1 MFFVY
6 KKFRLF
12 FNGFW
17 RFGRWAQNA
26 KCRAVLPKAG
36 GLGKLYH
43 NNRPKQAQPSDR
55 PKDPSFLAFQNL

>member
-26 KCRAVLPKAG
+26 KCRAVPPKAG
-36 GLGKLYH
+36 SLGNYIKISG
-43 NNRPKQAQPSDR
+43 RAGPGSG
-55 PKDPSFLAFQNL
+55 